1 MRKVINTRFW
11 GCMFLFCHT
20 AVGSEGVQWPAIT
33 PPLPPNPELEQRI
46 DDLLARMTL
55 EQKVGQMI
63 QAEIAHVTPEDVA
76 TYRLGSILNGGGSHP
91 GGNRQASQ
99 GDWVAL
105 AEAFHQASMSPVAE
119 GVAIPI
125 LWGTDAVHGHNNV
138 RGATLFPHNIGLGA
152 ADDPELMRR
161 IGTATARE
169 VAATGIG
176 WTFAP
181 TLAVA
186 RDDRWGRT
194 YESYSEDPERV
205 ARLGRAMVEGL
216 QGRAGDD
223 DFLSAAHVVAT
234 AKHFI
239 GDGATLNG
247 VDQGDA
253 VLDEATLR
261 DLHGAG
267 YFSTFD
273 AGVQTVMITFNSV
286 NGAKVHGDRHLI
298 TDVLKGQMGFDGLVV
313 SDWNGVGQV
322 AGCTNASCPQ
332 AINAGI
338 DLVMVPE
345 DWKAFRQNLLDQVRD
360 GTVPLARIEDAV
372 RRILRVKIRAG
383 LLDGLSPLERPLS
396 GDATV
401 IGAPEHRALARE
413 AVRRSL
419 VLLKNEGS
427 LLPLAPGLNVLVA
440 GDGADDIGKQSG
452 GWTISWQGTGNG
464 PDDFPGATSI
474 ADGIGEVV
482 RSAGGRL
489 LRGAGPWLL
498 PEDKPDVAIVVFG
511 EDPYAEGQGDR
522 QSLDFSAARPEALE
536 MMRALRA
543 KGIPVVAVLLA
554 GRPLWVNP
562 ELNAADAFVVAW
574 LPGSEGGGVADVLF
588 SDAEGGIR
596 YDFEGRLAF
605 SWPASSKPDPVNL
618 PDEAGLFAP
627 GFGLS
632 YASRP
637 EPLGPFD
644 EARHAASGAA
654 AAVALF
660 DARPVPPWS
669 LFVGDP
675 ADWKVP
681 VAGDGGRSRLGNV
694 VIDRIDRQV
703 QEDSLRLT
711 WQGAGQ
717 VYFQADGPRDLT
729 ALRAGGAALQMLIR
743 VIQPPAAAA
752 ELRMDCGYPCTGS
765 LDLAERLR
773 GAPQGEWIELNIGLD
788 CFAAAGA
795 KLEAIDTALLLSS
808 TGEMVLDLASARI
821 EVGEAGAADP
831 HCTQQP

>member
-1 MRKVINTRFW
+1 MRKVITTRFW
-11 GCMFLFCHT
+11 GCLLLVCH
-20 AVGSEGVQWPAIT
+20 AAHGSEAVQWPAIT
-33 PPLPPNPELEQRI
+33 PALPPNPELERRI

-91 GGNRQASQ
+91 GGNRAASQ
-99 GDWVAL
+99 ADWVAL
-105 AEAFHQASMSPVAE
+105 AEAFHQASMSPVTE

-161 IGTATARE
+161 IGVATARE

-216 QGRAGDD
+216 QGSAGDD
-223 DFLSAAHVVAT
+223 DFLSASRVAAT

-253 VLDEATLR
+253 ILDEATLR

-267 YFSTFD
+267 YFSTFA

-286 NGAKVHGDRHLI
+286 NGDKVHGDHHLI
-298 TDVLKGQMGFDGLVV
+298 TKVLKGQLGFDGLVV

-322 AGCTNASCPQ
+322 PGCTNASCPQ

-360 GTVPLARIEDAV
+360 GTVPMARIEDAV
-372 RRILRVKIRAG
+372 RRILRVKIRTG
-383 LLDGLSPLERPLS
+383 LLDGQSPAERPLS
-396 GDATV
+396 TDATV
-401 IGAPEHRALARE
+401 IGAAEHRAVARE

-419 VLLKNEGS
+419 VLLKNEGG
-427 LLPLAPGLNVLVA
+427 LLPLAPGLSVLVA

-464 PDDFPGATSI
+464 REDFPGATSI
-474 ADGIGEVV
+474 ADGISEVV

-489 LRGAGPWLL
+489 LRAEGSWGL
-498 PEDKPDVAIVVFG
+498 PAEKPDVAIVVFG

-543 KGIPVVAVLLA
+543 EGVPVVAVLLA

-574 LPGSEGGGVADVLF
+574 LPGSEGAGIADVLF
-588 SDAEGGIR
+588 RDAAGAVR
-596 YDFEGRLAF
+596 FDFEGRLAF
-605 SWPASSKPDPVNL
+605 SWPASSKPDPVNS
-618 PDEAGLFAP
+618 PDGESLFAR

-632 YASRP
+632 YASP
-637 EPLGPFD
+637 AAPLGGLD
-644 EARHAASGAA
+644 ETRHAASAA
-654 AAVALF
+654 ASAVAIF
-660 DARPVPPWS
+660 EARPLPPWG
-669 LFVGDP
+669 LYVGDP
-675 ADWKVP
+675 ADWKVH
-681 VAGDGGRSRLGNV
+681 VAGDGGRSRLGHV
-694 VIDRIDRQV
+694 VVDRIDRQV

-717 VYFQADGPRDLT
+717 VFFQADAPQDLT
-729 ALRAGGAALQMLIR
+729 ALRTAGAALRMVLR
-743 VIQPPAAAA
+743 VVQAPVSAVG
-752 ELRMDCGYPCTGS
+752 LRMDCGYPCAGS
-765 LDLAERLR
+765 VDLAERLQR
-773 GAPQGEWIELNIGLD
+773 APQGEWFELSVGLG
-788 CFAAAGA
+788 CFAEAGA
-795 KLEAIDTALLLSS
+795 KLEAIDTGLLLSS
-808 TGEMVLDLASARI
+808 AGQMVLDLATASI
-821 EVGEAGAADP
+821 EMVGADAAGDGCAL
-831 HCTQQP
+831 QP